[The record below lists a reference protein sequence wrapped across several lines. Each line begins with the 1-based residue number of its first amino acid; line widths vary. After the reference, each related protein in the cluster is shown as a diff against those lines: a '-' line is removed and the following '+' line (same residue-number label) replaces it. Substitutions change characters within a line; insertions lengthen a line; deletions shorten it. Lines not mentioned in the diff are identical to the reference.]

1 MSPTHATAVRALP
14 GAIVFTDIAGF
25 TEFTAVRGDEAALA
39 LQESFD
45 REATAEE
52 LPLWVRMGV
61 HYGQPAQRGDDLVGH
76 DVNVASRIVELAA
89 PGEVLTSEAAVRRI
103 GDGLP
108 GVFFEEVGP
117 VVMRGIP
124 APIALYRALR
134 A

>member
-39 LQESFD
+39 LLALQE
-45 REATAEE
+45 R
-52 LPLWVRMGV
+52 
-61 HYGQPAQRGDDLVGH
+61 
-76 DVNVASRIVELAA
+76 LARRS
-89 PGEVLTSEAAVRRI
+89 GEVPRAGSRPAGAGSGGPR
-103 GDGLP
+103 GASLP

-124 APIALYRALR
+124 APIALYRA
-134 A
+134 